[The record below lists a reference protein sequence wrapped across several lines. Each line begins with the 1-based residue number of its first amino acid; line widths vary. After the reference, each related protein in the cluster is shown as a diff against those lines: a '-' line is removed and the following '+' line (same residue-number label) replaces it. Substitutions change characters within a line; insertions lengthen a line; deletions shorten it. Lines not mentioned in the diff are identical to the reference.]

1 MLLSTH
7 FTRLN
12 PPYNNFNHAL
22 PDLDR
27 IKTALPC
34 FQLTL
39 PDLTHLTTTF
49 TYFSHALPDLDRIT
63 TALACFQLTLPDL
76 THLTTTLTYFS
87 HALPNLGFGI
97 DNDAFF
103 SYIHDPYFEI
113 KYEFGVIR

>member
-12 PPYNNFNHAL
+12 PPYNNFSHAL
-22 PDLDR
+22 PDLDW
-27 IKTALPC
+27 ITTALPC

-39 PDLTHLTTTF
+39 
-49 TYFSHALPDLDRIT
+49 S
-63 TALACFQLTLPDL
+63 DL

-97 DNDAFF
+97 DNNAFF